1 MESKRKKGTHISQD
15 RDKDAADAVSLP
27 GISCLV
33 AILQEDGSV
42 YCLSMH
48 GSGFHDLNMKGTSRV
63 GVKNSRIISCL
74 PRAVLQTSY
83 FKDKYFYF
91 ISFIIVV

>member
-42 YCLSMH
+42 L
-48 GSGFHDLNMKGTSRV
+48 L
-63 GVKNSRIISCL
+63 IIHAWKL
-74 PRAVLQTSY
+74 
-83 FKDKYFYF
+83 
-91 ISFIIVV
+91 